1 MIHKEAVLMTLYL
14 DDEEREGDSD
24 MRGLHTCTYI
34 HAYLYKSMDTN
45 TDRILSQPFLY
56 IDI

>member
-1 MIHKEAVLMTLYL
+1 MIHKEEVLMTLYL

-24 MRGLHTCTYI
+24 MRGIHTCTYI

-45 TDRILSQPFLY
+45 TDRILSQPCSIY
-56 IDI
+56 